1 MSALAPSNLRA
12 SRAASAIEGM
22 TPEQASRHRGVEA
35 SNGESSSAQPS
46 TADRATSPSRAS
58 CTHCGL
64 GVPAALIQP
73 DAIEQFCCDACR
85 LVYQTIHACGLDQ
98 YYAIRERLGAE
109 GRRAAPSGTDA
120 FAEFDDPAFT
130 SVYAR
135 PAAIPG
141 EHGAGLLRVELLLEG
156 VHCAACLWLVERL
169 PRVVDGV
176 RSARLDFRRA
186 VGEIVWDPTRVPL
199 SRVARALAS
208 LGYRPHP
215 VTDTAAREA
224 RRRQD
229 RAYLVRIG
237 VAAACAGNAMLL
249 ALALYSAE
257 FDAMRPVYAAAFRWL
272 SVGLGVLS
280 LAWPGRVFLEGA
292 LASARARLWHLDMPI
307 ALALLVGNIAG
318 VVAAIGG
325 TSEIYADSLTMLVF
339 LLLLGRWMQIRQQ
352 RHALDAVELLFS
364 LTPGV
369 AHVVDGEPMSQDAQ
383 VRDASVQSLQP
394 GSVVEVRPQEA
405 IPIDGVVVLGQ
416 STVDASIL
424 TGESRPVAT
433 GAGGTVVAGAVNLAS
448 TIRVRAT
455 AVGRHTRA
463 GRLMATIEEL
473 SRRRTPIVGSAQR
486 LAAPFV
492 LAVATLALVTLAIH
506 IGDGLAPALR
516 HAIALLVATCPCAIA
531 LATPLVVTMAVG
543 RAAQNGVLVKG
554 GDVFERLARPGLLV
568 FDKTGTAT
576 TGRFDVLEWVGDAS
590 LRPLVAAIEAGST
603 HPVAVALARPAE
615 AEAEADLDPAARL
628 DADAWTFEHVLARGV
643 VASDA
648 TRTIRVGSPAW
659 LASLGVAASDWA
671 ERAIARARSHAHTPV
686 AIAVD
691 GRIESVAIL
700 GDRVRPDARAAL
712 DTLRGAGW
720 RVAMLSGDDPA
731 VVRAVASDLGIDAAL
746 AWGGASPEQKHER
759 IAALVGEA
767 RRGTPVVMVGDG
779 VNDAPA
785 LATASVGI
793 AVRGGAEASLAAADV
808 YVERGGL
815 APIGALA
822 DASRRVLRTI
832 RLCLGLALAYNA
844 LAAGL
849 ALAGLLS
856 PLVAAAMMPISSMTV
871 LAVAVRSR
879 TFAREWDSPATPDQP
894 STRPASARPEGTP

>member
-1 MSALAPSNLRA
+1 
-12 SRAASAIEGM
+12 
-22 TPEQASRHRGVEA
+22 
-35 SNGESSSAQPS
+35 
-46 TADRATSPSRAS
+46 
-58 CTHCGL
+58 
-64 GVPAALIQP
+64 
-73 DAIEQFCCDACR
+73 
-85 LVYQTIHACGLDQ
+85 
-98 YYAIRERLGAE
+98 
-109 GRRAAPSGTDA
+109 
-120 FAEFDDPAFT
+120 
-130 SVYAR
+130 
-135 PAAIPG
+135 
-141 EHGAGLLRVELLLEG
+141 EG

-186 VGEIVWDPTRVPL
+186 VAEIVWDPAVVPL

-215 VTDTAAREA
+215 VTDSAAREA

-249 ALALYSAE
+249 AFALYSAE
-257 FDAMRPVYAAAFRWL
+257 FDAMHPVYAAAFRWL

-292 LASARARLWHLDMPI
+292 LAAARARLWHLDMPI
-307 ALALLVGNIAG
+307 AMALLVGNIAG
-318 VVAAIGG
+318 VAAAIQG

-339 LLLLGRWMQIRQQ
+339 LLLVGRWMQIRQQ
-352 RHALDAVELLFS
+352 RHALDSVELLFS

-369 AHVVDGEPMSQDAQ
+369 AHVVEGEPTSPHAP

-394 GSVVEVRPQEA
+394 GSIVEVRPLEA
-405 IPIDGVVVLGQ
+405 FPIDGVVVLGKT
-416 STVDASIL
+416 TVDASIL
-424 TGESRPVAT
+424 TGESRPVPT
-433 GAGGTVVAGAVNLAS
+433 GVGSEVVAGAVNLAS

-492 LAVATLALVTLAIH
+492 LSVATLALVTLAIH
-506 IGDGLAPALR
+506 VGDGLAPALR

-531 LATPLVVTMAVG
+531 LATPLVVTMGVG
-543 RAAQNGVLVKG
+543 RAARHGVLVKG
-554 GDVFERLARPGLLV
+554 GDVFERLASPGLLV
-568 FDKTGTAT
+568 LDKTGTAT

-603 HPVAVALARPAE
+603 HPVAVALARHAGSE
-615 AEAEADLDPAARL
+615 AAGSAPMRADG
-628 DADAWTFEHVLARGV
+628 WTIEHVLARGV

-648 TRTIRVGSPAW
+648 VRTIRVGSPAW
-659 LASLGVAASDWA
+659 LASLGVVAPEWA

-691 GRIESVAIL
+691 EQVEGVAIL
-700 GDRVRPDARAAL
+700 GDLVRPDARPAL
-712 DTLRGAGW
+712 DTLRAAGW

-731 VVRAVASDLGIDAAL
+731 VVRAVASDLGIDPAL

-759 IAALVGEA
+759 IAALMGEA

-879 TFAREWDSPATPDQP
+879 TFARRHEAVGSADRTPRQLSFTP
-894 STRPASARPEGTP
+894 PEGTR